1 MTGRGRPLHSRKPP
15 VWAAAVASVGGIGF
29 CPVAPGTVASGF
41 AAAVYWLAEPLQH
54 ASVLVPVMVAA
65 FVLGGFGVRGVL
77 RQGGEDADP
86 PHVVCD
92 EVVGQWL
99 ALLSPAYAGRWEYVL
114 LAFLWFRVF
123 DVLKPPPAS
132 FFDRRKGPWNVMMD
146 DVAAGGYANLASH
159 LCLVLGS
166 AAVP

>member
-1 MTGRGRPLHSRKPP
+1 MRSRQPP
-15 VWAAAVASVGGIGF
+15 VWAAAVASVGGLGF
-29 CPVAPGTVASGF
+29 CPAAPGTVASGF
-41 AAAVYWLAEPLQH
+41 ATAAYWLAEPLPHAHSAEHEGRGDDQH
-54 ASVLVPVMVAA
+54 GGVSV
-65 FVLGGFGVRGVL
+65 REVL
-77 RQGGEDADP
+77 RHGGEDADP
-86 PHVVCD
+86 SHVVCD

-99 ALLSPAYAGRWEYVL
+99 ALLSPAYSGRWEYVL
-114 LAFLWFRVF
+114 LAFLWFRAF

-166 AAVP
+166 AAVR